1 VSEVLLKI
9 MVLGDSQF
17 VQEEMLPIVE
27 ATRHSARALSLAFL
41 FFIFSLSLFLK
52 GNCQGERNE

>member
-27 ATRHSARALSLAFL
+27 ATRHSAHALSLAFL

-52 GNCQGERNE
+52 GNC

>member
-1 VSEVLLKI
+1 

-27 ATRHSARALSLAFL
+27 VTRHSARALSLAF
-41 FFIFSLSLFLK
+41 FFIKFVLRGELLK
-52 GNCQGERNE
+52 EKK